1 MVNKSKMHRFFYF
14 PVTKIFIGLLVVIM
28 ATLVVQIALQAIL
41 KKTGLN
47 EDFQSMVVAILSS
60 AVALASY
67 IYLFKFYEKR
77 KIEELSISHFW
88 RNSISGTFIG
98 FLILTVVIL
107 IMYFGKGY
115 AILSFNPVSFLI
127 PALALGISSGIFEE
141 ILFRG
146 IIFRI
151 TEERL
156 GSVWALVI
164 SSSVFGLAH
173 LANPNSTIFSAV
185 AITIEAGLLLGATY
199 IYSRNL
205 WLPIFIHFSWNFSE
219 GGIYGA
225 NVSGGGLKK
234 CLINA
239 KFSGSDL
246 LTGGAFGPENSL
258 QAVIL
263 GLAAAFVFLWLA
275 RKQGNLIKPYWR
287 RPRHSTTEI
296 FVQSPDNL
304 EN

>member
-1 MVNKSKMHRFFYF
+1 MHRFFHF
-14 PVTKIFIGLLVVIM
+14 PVTKIFIGLIIVIL
-28 ATLVVQIALQAIL
+28 ATLVVQIAFQAIL
-41 KKTGLN
+41 KKSGLN
-47 EDFQSMVVAILSS
+47 EDFQSMAVAILSS
-60 AVALASY
+60 AAALASY

-77 KIEELSISHFW
+77 KIEELRISQFW
-88 RNSISGTFIG
+88 CNSIAGTLIG
-98 FLILTVVIL
+98 FLFLTVVIL
-107 IMYFGKGY
+107 IMYLGKGY
-115 AILSFNPVSFLI
+115 TILSVNPVSFLI

-146 IIFRI
+146 ILFRI

-164 SSSVFGLAH
+164 SSSFFGFAH
-173 LANPNSTIFSAV
+173 LANPNSSIFSAM

-205 WLPIFIHFSWNFSE
+205 WLPIFLHFAWNFSE

-225 NVSGGGLKK
+225 SVSGGGLKK

-263 GLAAAFVFLWLA
+263 GLAAAIIFLWLG
-275 RKQGNLIKPYWR
+275 RKQGKLIKPYWR
-287 RPRHSTTEI
+287 RPRQSADVI
-296 FVQSPDNL
+296 LVQVPESPGI
-304 EN
+304 